1 MEPVLI
7 AGAGPVGLTTA
18 LLLANWGIPTTVL
31 EAQRGHEDVG
41 SRAICFQR
49 DVLDIFDR
57 IGCADAMVA
66 EGLTWTTSRT
76 FYREHQLFT
85 ATFPDPAAGQLPPW
99 TNVSQDSVE
108 RCLLAKALIEPL
120 ITLRF
125 GHPVTAIAD
134 RRRPDRGDG
143 WRQPPSPAVTWSRPT
158 APAAR
163 SGNCSASNSTA
174 SPTPTSS

>member
-31 EAQRGHEDVG
+31 EAQRGRNVG

-85 ATFPDPAAGQLPPW
+85 VTYNHRPPD
-99 TNVSQDSVE
+99 S
-108 RCLLAKALIEPL
+108 
-120 ITLRF
+120 F
-125 GHPVTAIAD
+125 
-134 RRRPDRGDG
+134 RRGPT
-143 WRQPPSPAVTWSRPT
+143 SPRT
-158 APAAR
+158 
-163 SGNCSASNSTA
+163 ASNVA
-174 SPTPTSS
+174 CSPRP